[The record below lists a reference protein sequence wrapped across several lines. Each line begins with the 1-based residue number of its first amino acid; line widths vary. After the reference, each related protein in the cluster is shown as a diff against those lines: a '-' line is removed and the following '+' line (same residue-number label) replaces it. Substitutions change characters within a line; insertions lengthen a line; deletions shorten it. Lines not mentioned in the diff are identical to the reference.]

1 METFLWFIHDSRG
14 NVQRAILEKE
24 KEYKKHQE
32 KVLQDSQEKHAKAG
46 HTDDSLDPRAEPQL
60 SATSEE
66 EHVKSE
72 GGEDEMDGSSFDF
85 EGRDDHLQFFSAGGA
100 HHERSFEEHDETE
113 HEVEYNDMDSSAEDE
128 QVMKLANKKEY
139 FNSLDDILE

>member
-32 KVLQDSQEKHAKAG
+32 QVLQESQEKLRLNSETADNGRSISDGQAMIDPDESSELRS
-46 HTDDSLDPRAEPQL
+46 DDG
-60 SATSEE
+60 SATGNRNLQPLDSGRMHDDDEE
-66 EHVKSE
+66 DSVEREHK
-72 GGEDEMDGSSFDF
+72 
-85 EGRDDHLQFFSAGGA
+85 
-100 HHERSFEEHDETE
+100 
-113 HEVEYNDMDSSAEDE
+113 
-128 QVMKLANKKEY
+128 MKVTNKKAY